1 MPVFVKRTI
10 QGRPST
16 LRSLPF
22 FSCRPI
28 VRRSRCWL
36 SLFALLSA
44 APGYAQPQNDTMR
57 PVLPEVTIA
66 AYEQGKAQ
74 WNTALPVA
82 VVDNRLLDNNLP
94 QSALQAINAI
104 PGVRMEERSP
114 GSYRL
119 NIRGSAM
126 RSPFGVRNIK
136 VYLNNIPYTEPGGT
150 SYINQLGLLSFR
162 NAEIVKGP
170 GSSMYGAGTGG
181 VVLLQDRPEP
191 EHKVMAGYAFGSYDL
206 HSFFADISF
215 VNANSTQHFSYQQTI
230 SKGYREQ
237 SRLNRATFN
246 WNATYKLNK
255 NQDLQTTILY
265 GDLSYQTPGALTL
278 IEYETNPSAARPAAG
293 SFPSAAAAQAGID
306 QETVLAGVTLTSK
319 KNGYSNR
326 TTVYTAFTA
335 LENAAIRNYSYS
347 QQPHGGVRTV
357 FTAAFDQRPLSLHVH
372 IGGELQTGSTQL
384 DVYDNQ
390 DGRPAGKQKLE
401 AIRTTQGFSFAQVAL
416 RYRGWELLAGGS
428 LNYLY
433 LDYSQ
438 SYPLQVYGQ
447 SLSYTNKFTPRISLS
462 KEINTGIFAY
472 GNISKGFS
480 PPVTDEL
487 LPSGSA
493 FNAYLQPE
501 EGINY
506 ELGFRYNRNK
516 RWWID
521 LNAYYF
527 SLNNTIVQR
536 RDAGG
541 GDYYLNAGSTRQP
554 GAELSG
560 QYTAGEPRSTAV
572 IFKTAYTFQ
581 PYTYGT
587 FVRENED
594 YSGKALPGLPQ
605 HNVFAAVHITYK
617 ERFLAFLNYNY
628 SSAIPL
634 NDANLVYGKET
645 HLLSARVSYRMGVEK
660 QKIQLAA
667 GMDNVLGQVYS
678 LGFDIN
684 AAGGRYYNAA
694 APRNY
699 YLQLI
704 WERK

>member
-1 MPVFVKRTI
+1 MRVPVKRTT
-10 QGRPST
+10 QGSLPAKRG
-16 LRSLPF
+16 LPF
-22 FSCRPI
+22 FFGYPPVPESKCL
-28 VRRSRCWL
+28 L
-36 SLFALLSA
+36 SLFVLCVT
-44 APGYAQPQNDTMR
+44 APAYGQQERDTMK

-66 AYEQGKAQ
+66 AYEQGKPQ

-82 VVDNRLLDNNLP
+82 VVDNMLLNNNLP

-150 SYINQLGLLSFR
+150 SYINQLGLLNFR

-181 VVLLQDRPEP
+181 VVLLQDIPEP
-191 EHKVMAGYAFGSYDL
+191 ENKVTAGYAFGSYGL
-206 HSFFADISF
+206 HSFFAGISL
-215 VNANSTQHFSYQQTI
+215 VSANSTQHFSYQQTV
-230 SKGYREQ
+230 SKGYRGQ

-246 WNATYKLNK
+246 WNATYRLND
-255 NQDLQTTILY
+255 NQDLQTTVLY
-265 GDLSYQTPGALTL
+265 GDLTYQTPGALTFA
-278 IEYETNPSAARPAAG
+278 EYETDPAAARPAAG
-293 SFPSAAAAQAGID
+293 SFPSAITAKAAIY
-306 QETVLAGVTLTSK
+306 QETVLAGATLTSK
-319 KNGYSNR
+319 KNGFGNK
-326 TTVYTAFTA
+326 TTIYTAFTA

-347 QQPHGGVRTV
+347 QQPHGGIRTV
-357 FTAAFDQRPLSLHVH
+357 FTAAFDQRPLTLRMNL
-372 IGGELQTGSTQL
+372 GGELQTGSTQL

-390 DGRPAGKQKLE
+390 AGRPAAKQKLE
-401 AIRTTQGFSFAQVAL
+401 SIRSTQWFSFVQAAL
-416 RYRGWELLAGGS
+416 QYRGWELLAGGS
-428 LNYLY
+428 FNYLY
-433 LDYSQ
+433 LDYNQ
-438 SYPLQVYGQ
+438 SYPLQVYNQ
-447 SLSYTNKFTPRISLS
+447 SLSYTNRFTPRLSLS

-480 PPVTDEL
+480 PPATDEL

-493 FNAYLQPE
+493 FNAFLQPE

-516 RWWID
+516 QWLLS

-527 SLNNTIVQR
+527 TLNHTIVQR

-541 GDYYLNAGSTRQP
+541 GDYYLNAGHTSQP
-554 GAELSG
+554 GAEVSG
-560 QYTAGEPRSTAV
+560 QYTTGEPHSAELV
-572 IFKTAYTFQ
+572 LKMAYACQ

-587 FVRENED
+587 FTRENED

-605 HNVFAAVHITYK
+605 HNLFSAIHITCK
-617 ERFLAFLNYNY
+617 ERFSAFINYNY
-628 SSAIPL
+628 SSRIPL
-634 NDANLVYGKET
+634 NDANLVYGKEV
-645 HLLSARVSYRMGVEK
+645 HLLSARIGYRMRLDK
-660 QKIQLAA
+660 QRIQVSA
-667 GMDNVLGQVYS
+667 GIDNILGQVYS

-699 YLQLI
+699 YIQLVL
-704 WERK
+704 ERK